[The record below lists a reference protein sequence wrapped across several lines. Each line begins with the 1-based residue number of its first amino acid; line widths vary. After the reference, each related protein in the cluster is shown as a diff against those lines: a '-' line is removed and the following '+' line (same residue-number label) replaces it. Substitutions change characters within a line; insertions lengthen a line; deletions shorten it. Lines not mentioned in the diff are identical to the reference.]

1 MATIN
6 NLSQAADFIFRIKQ
20 LGCGISL
27 DDFGSGM
34 SSYGYLK
41 NLPVDF
47 VKIDGQ
53 FVREIETSMPDF
65 AVVRSINELGH
76 FLGKRTIAEHVE
88 KVSTLERI
96 KEIGVD
102 FVQGYGIEGPRPLSE
117 ILAPQLEKAQ

>member
-1 MATIN
+1 
-6 NLSQAADFIFRIKQ
+6 
-20 LGCGISL
+20 
-27 DDFGSGM
+27 M

-53 FVREIETSMPDF
+53 FVREIEHSMPDF

-88 KVSTLERI
+88 KISTLDKI

-102 FVQGYGIEGPRPLSE
+102 FVQGYGIEAPKPLSE
-117 ILAPQLEKAQ
+117 ILSPQLEKAQ